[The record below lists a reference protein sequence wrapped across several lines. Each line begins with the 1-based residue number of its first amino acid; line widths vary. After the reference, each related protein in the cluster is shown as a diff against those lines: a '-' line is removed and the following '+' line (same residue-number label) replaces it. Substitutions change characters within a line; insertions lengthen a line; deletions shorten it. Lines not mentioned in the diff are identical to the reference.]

1 MTLGSEITC
10 DELRV
15 HEIEMI
21 AREAESVLRCE
32 N

>member
-1 MTLGSEITC
+1 MLGSKVTC

-21 AREAESVLRCE
+21 VWEAESAPSCE